1 MQRYLRAGC
10 IGWLA
15 MVAIATP
22 LALTPAIA
30 QTGPMLEA
38 LDLTTEQKAE
48 IRSIVQNSRAA
59 VDDILTDDQQAQFQ
73 VVYQELQD
81 LRAAIGAVDNLTDE
95 QKTALREVAQTSR
108 TALSEVLTEEQQAEL
123 RDLLQENRPRRR

>member
-108 TALSEVLTEEQQAEL
+108 AALSEVLTEEQQAEL